1 MSKSTGASRP
11 GRRPSVKDVAEIAQV
26 SLGTVSNVLN
36 RPDRVSTAT
45 RERVEQ
51 AMADLGFV
59 LNDTARQLRMGRSNT
74 FAYVMLDA
82 TNPFFTDVARGI
94 ELAAEKA
101 DLSLFL
107 CNSDGRD
114 TREKAHLAH
123 LQQQRVD
130 GILITPVDP
139 DSPDLARIA
148 QQGTPLV
155 IVDRATTTRAFC
167 SVTVD
172 DRLGGRIAVE
182 HLIDQ
187 GHTRVAYVG
196 GPASIGQVRDRLEGA
211 TEAWREAGLPD
222 SDLVWVETETLS
234 VHEGRVAGE
243 RLAGLARRKRPS
255 AVFCANDLVALG
267 LLQQVVS
274 SGQRVPEDLAIV
286 GYDDIAFAA
295 GAAVPLS
302 SVRQPRQALGKAAAE
317 LLIEE
322 VNDPDHLHQQ
332 VEFIPELIART
343 STLG

>member
-1 MSKSTGASRP
+1 MAHRTGPARNA
-11 GRRPSVKDVAEIAQV
+11 RRPSVKDVAELAQV

-36 RPDRVSTAT
+36 RPDRVSVGT
-45 RERVEQ
+45 RQRVEQ
-51 AMADLGFV
+51 AMTELGFV
-59 LNDTARQLRMGRSNT
+59 LNETARQLRMGRSNT

-107 CNSDGRD
+107 CNSDSRE
-114 TREKAHLAH
+114 TRERAHLAH

-139 DSPDLARIA
+139 RSSELARIA
-148 QQGTPLV
+148 RQGMPLV
-155 IVDRATTTRAFC
+155 IVDRASDLGAFC

-172 DRLGGRIAVE
+172 DRLGGRMAVE
-182 HLIDQ
+182 HLVDR

-196 GPASIGQVRDRLEGA
+196 GPMSIGQVRERHEGA
-211 TEAWREAGLPD
+211 SAAWHDAGLPEA
-222 SDLVWVETETLS
+222 DLIHVMTESLTVE
-234 VHEGRVAGE
+234 EGRAAGE
-243 RLAGLARRKRPS
+243 RLAGLPRRSRPT
-255 AVFCANDLVALG
+255 AVFCANDLIALG

-274 SGQRVPEDLAIV
+274 TGQRVPEDLAIV

-295 GAAVPLS
+295 GAAVPLT
-302 SVRQPRQALGKAAAE
+302 SVRQPRHALGAAAAE
-317 LLIEE
+317 LLIDE
-322 VNDPDHLHQQ
+322 VNNPDHQHQQ
-332 VEFIPELIART
+332 VEFTPELVART

>member
-1 MSKSTGASRP
+1 MSSSSPQARH
-11 GRRPSVKDVAEIAQV
+11 GRRPSVKDVAERAQV

-36 RPDRVSTAT
+36 RPDRVSAGT
-45 RERVEQ
+45 RERVER
-51 AMADLGFV
+51 AMVDLGFV
-59 LNDTARQLRMGRSNT
+59 LNDSARQLRMGRSNT

-107 CNSDGRD
+107 CNSDGRA
-114 TREKAHLAH
+114 TREHAHLAH

-139 DSPDLARIA
+139 EAPELARIIA
-148 QQGTPLV
+148 QGTPLV
-155 IVDRATTTRAFC
+155 IVDRANTTGAFC

-172 DRLGGRIAVE
+172 DRLGGRVAIE
-182 HLIDQ
+182 HLVDR

-196 GPASIGQVRDRLEGA
+196 GPVAIGQVRERWEGA
-211 TEAWREAGLPD
+211 RAAWHDAGLAE
-222 SDLVWVETETLS
+222 SDLVHVETETLS
-234 VHEGRVAGE
+234 VEEGRVAGE
-243 RLAGLARRKRPS
+243 RIAGLPRRSRPS
-255 AVFCANDLVALG
+255 AVFCANDLIALG

-274 SGQRVPEDLAIV
+274 TGQRVPEDLAIV

-295 GAAVPLS
+295 SAAVPLT
-302 SVRQPRQALGKAAAE
+302 SVRQPRQSLGRTAAE
-317 LLIEE
+317 LLIDE
-322 VNDPDHLHQQ
+322 VNNPEHQHQQ
-332 VEFIPELIART
+332 VEFTPELIART

>member
-1 MSKSTGASRP
+1 MSQSNPGLRH
-11 GRRPSVKDVAEIAQV
+11 GRRPSVKDVAERAQV

-36 RPDRVSTAT
+36 RPDRVSAGT
-45 RERVEQ
+45 RERVQ
-51 AMADLGFV
+51 RAMADLGFV
-59 LNDTARQLRMGRSNT
+59 LNETARQLRMGRSNT

-107 CNSDGRD
+107 CNSDGR
-114 TREKAHLAH
+114 TARETAHLAH

-139 DSPDLARIA
+139 DAAELGRIVE
-148 QQGTPLV
+148 QGTPVV
-155 IVDRATTTRAFC
+155 IVDRTTASGTLC

-172 DRLGGRIAVE
+172 DRLGGRMAVE
-182 HLIDQ
+182 HLIDR
-187 GHTRVAYVG
+187 GHARVAYVG
-196 GPASIGQVRDRLEGA
+196 GPSAIGQVRERYEGA
-211 TEAWREAGLPD
+211 RAAWDEAGLVEC
-222 SDLVWVETETLS
+222 DLIHVETETLS
-234 VHEGRVAGE
+234 VEEGRVAGE
-243 RLAGLARRKRPS
+243 RLAGLPRRSRPS

-274 SGQRVPEDLAIV
+274 TGQRVPEDLAIV

-295 GAAVPLS
+295 GAAVPLT
-302 SVRQPRQALGKAAAE
+302 SVRQPRQALGRTAAE
-317 LLIEE
+317 LLIDE
-322 VNDPDHLHQQ
+322 VNNPEHQHQQ
-332 VEFIPELIART
+332 VEFTPELIART

>member
-1 MSKSTGASRP
+1 MSSSRP
-11 GRRPSVKDVAEIAQV
+11 GQRPARRPSVKDVAQRAQV

-36 RPDRVSTAT
+36 RPDRVSAGT
-45 RERVEQ
+45 RERVER
-51 AMADLGFV
+51 AMVDLGFV
-59 LNDTARQLRMGRSNT
+59 LNDSARQLRMGRSNT

-94 ELAAEKA
+94 ELAAENA

-114 TREKAHLAH
+114 ARERAHLAH

-139 DSPDLARIA
+139 ESPELARITA
-148 QQGTPLV
+148 QGTPLV
-155 IVDRATTTRAFC
+155 IVDRANTTGAFC

-172 DRLGGRIAVE
+172 DRLGGRMAIE
-182 HLIDQ
+182 HLVDR
-187 GHTRVAYVG
+187 GHMRVAYVG
-196 GPASIGQVRDRLEGA
+196 GPIAIGQVRERWEGA
-211 TEAWREAGLPD
+211 RAAWDEAGLAE
-222 SDLVWVETETLS
+222 SDLVHVETETLS
-234 VHEGRVAGE
+234 VEEGRVAGE
-243 RLAGLARRKRPS
+243 RLAGLPRRSRPS

-274 SGQRVPEDLAIV
+274 TGQRVPDDLAIV

-295 GAAVPLS
+295 SAAVPLT
-302 SVRQPRQALGKAAAE
+302 SVRQPRQSLGRTAAE
-317 LLIEE
+317 LLIDE
-322 VNDPDHLHQQ
+322 VNNSEHQHQQ
-332 VEFIPELIART
+332 VEFTPELIART

>member
-1 MSKSTGASRP
+1 MSKSRP
-11 GRRPSVKDVAEIAQV
+11 AARSGRRPSVKDVAELAEV

-36 RPDRVSTAT
+36 RPDRVSIGT
-45 RERVEQ
+45 RERVER
-51 AMADLGFV
+51 AMVELGFV
-59 LNDTARQLRMGRSNT
+59 LNDSARQLRMGRSNT

-114 TREKAHLAH
+114 TRENAHLAH

-139 DSPDLARIA
+139 DAPDLARIVR
-148 QQGTPLV
+148 QGTPVV
-155 IVDRATTTRAFC
+155 IVDRASVGGSFC

-172 DRLGGRIAVE
+172 DRLGGRMAVE
-182 HLIDQ
+182 HLVDR

-196 GPASIGQVRDRLEGA
+196 GPDSIGQVRDRLEGA
-211 TEAWREAGLPD
+211 RGAWHDAGLPAG
-222 SDLVWVETETLS
+222 DLLHVRTDALS
-234 VHEGRVAGE
+234 FEEGRVAGE
-243 RLAGLARRKRPS
+243 RLAGLPARSRPT

-274 SGQRVPEDLAIV
+274 TGQRVPEDLAIV

-295 GAAVPLS
+295 GAAVPLT
-302 SVRQPRQALGKAAAE
+302 SVRQPRQLLGRAAAE

-322 VNDPDHLHQQ
+322 VNDPVHEHQQ
-332 VEFIPELIART
+332 VEFTPELIART

>member
-1 MSKSTGASRP
+1 MSKSSPALRQ
-11 GRRPSVKDVAEIAQV
+11 GRRPSVKDVAERAQV

-36 RPDRVSTAT
+36 RPDRVSAGT
-45 RERVEQ
+45 RERVER

-59 LNDTARQLRMGRSNT
+59 LNESARQLRMGRSNT

-107 CNSDGRD
+107 CNSDARD
-114 TREKAHLAH
+114 AREGAHLAH

-139 DSPDLARIA
+139 EAPALSRITA
-148 QQGTPLV
+148 QGTPLV
-155 IVDRATTTRAFC
+155 IVDRTNATGAFC

-172 DRLGGRIAVE
+172 DRLGGRVAVE
-182 HLIDQ
+182 HLVDR

-196 GPASIGQVRDRLEGA
+196 GPSSLGQVRERYEGA
-211 TEAWREAGLPD
+211 RAAWDEAGLAE
-222 SDLVWVETETLS
+222 SDLLRVETEALS
-234 VHEGRVAGE
+234 FEEGRLAGE
-243 RLAGLARRKRPS
+243 RLAGLPRRSRPS
-255 AVFCANDLVALG
+255 AVFCANDLIALG

-274 SGQRVPEDLAIV
+274 TGQRVPEDLAIV

-295 GAAVPLS
+295 GAAVPLT
-302 SVRQPRQALGKAAAE
+302 SVRQPRQALGAAAAE
-317 LLIEE
+317 LLIDE
-322 VNDPDHLHQQ
+322 VNNPEHQHQQ
-332 VEFIPELIART
+332 VEFTPELIARV

>member
-1 MSKSTGASRP
+1 MSKRSATPRNA
-11 GRRPSVKDVAEIAQV
+11 RRPSVKDVAERAQV

-36 RPDRVSTAT
+36 RPDRVSAGT
-45 RERVEQ
+45 RERVER
-51 AMADLGFV
+51 AMTELGFV
-59 LNDTARQLRMGRSNT
+59 LNETARQLRMGRSNT

-114 TREKAHLAH
+114 ARERAHLEH

-139 DSPDLARIA
+139 ESAELERITL
-148 QQGTPLV
+148 QGTPVV
-155 IVDRATTTRAFC
+155 IVDRATTSGSFC

-172 DRLGGRIAVE
+172 DRLGGRMAIE
-182 HLIDQ
+182 HLVDR

-196 GPASIGQVRDRLEGA
+196 GPVSIGQVRERYEGA
-211 TEAWREAGLPD
+211 CDAWRDAGHRDTDLIHVQTEA
-222 SDLVWVETETLS
+222 LS
-234 VHEGRVAGE
+234 VEEGRVAGE
-243 RLAGLARRKRPS
+243 RLAGLPKRARPT

-267 LLQQVVS
+267 LLQQVIS
-274 SGQRVPEDLAIV
+274 TGQRVPQDLAIV

-295 GAAVPLS
+295 GAAVPLT
-302 SVRQPRQALGKAAAE
+302 SVRQPRQALGRTAAD
-317 LLIEE
+317 LLIDE
-322 VNDPDHLHQQ
+322 VNNPDHEHQQ
-332 VEFIPELIART
+332 VEFTPELIARV

>member
-1 MSKSTGASRP
+1 MSTTSASPRP
-11 GRRPSVKDVAEIAQV
+11 GRRPSVKDVAERAQV

-36 RPDRVSTAT
+36 RPDRVSAST
-45 RERVEQ
+45 RDRVER

-59 LNDTARQLRMGRSNT
+59 LNESARQLRMGRSNT

-107 CNSDGRD
+107 CNSDGRS
-114 TREKAHLAH
+114 TREGAHLAH

-139 DSPDLARIA
+139 DSPELPRIV

-155 IVDRATTTRAFC
+155 VVDRAASTGSFC

-172 DRLGGRIAVE
+172 DRLGGRIAIE
-182 HLIDQ
+182 HLLDQ
-187 GHTRVAYVG
+187 GHTRVAFVG
-196 GPASIGQVRDRLEGA
+196 GPESIGQVRDRYEGA
-211 TEAWREAGLPD
+211 CDAWREAGLPD
-222 SDLVWVETETLS
+222 TDLIRVETESLS
-234 VHEGRVAGE
+234 VQEGHVAGE
-243 RLAGLARRKRPS
+243 RLAGLPRRKRPS

-267 LLQQVVS
+267 LLQHVVS

-295 GAAVPLS
+295 GAAVPLT
-302 SVRQPRQALGKAAAE
+302 SVRQPRQALGRAAAE
-317 LLIEE
+317 LLIDE
-322 VNDPDHLHQQ
+322 VNNPDHEHQQ
-332 VEFIPELIART
+332 VEFTPELVART

>member
-1 MSKSTGASRP
+1 MSISTPSARN
-11 GRRPSVKDVAEIAQV
+11 GRRPSVKDVAERAQV

-36 RPDRVSTAT
+36 RPDRVSAGT
-45 RERVEQ
+45 RERVER

-59 LNDTARQLRMGRSNT
+59 LNESARQLRMGRSNT

-114 TREKAHLAH
+114 SRESAHLAH

-139 DSPDLARIA
+139 EAPGLTRIIE
-148 QQGTPLV
+148 QGTPLV
-155 IVDRATTTRAFC
+155 IVDRANATGAFC

-172 DRLGGRIAVE
+172 DRLGGRMAVE
-182 HLIDQ
+182 HLVDR

-196 GPASIGQVRDRLEGA
+196 GPTTIGQVRERWEGA
-211 TEAWREAGLPD
+211 RAAWHDAGLAE
-222 SDLVWVETETLS
+222 SDLVHVETETLS
-234 VHEGRVAGE
+234 VEEGRVAGE
-243 RLAGLARRKRPS
+243 RIAGLPRRSRPS

-274 SGQRVPEDLAIV
+274 TGQRVPDDLAIV

-295 GAAVPLS
+295 GAAVPLT
-302 SVRQPRQALGKAAAE
+302 SVRQPRQALGRAAAE
-317 LLIEE
+317 LLIDE
-322 VNDPDHLHQQ
+322 VNNPEHQHQQ
-332 VEFIPELIART
+332 VEFIPELVARV